1 MPDIRNFK
9 IAIFGAGPIGTAL
22 ASALVSIGGFDIT
35 MVEQTDELLDP
46 VRALKLPVTLCVP
59 ATPEKKKAALAEQDL
74 VVAAVPDHAVAAIA
88 ALAADVGVNY
98 LDFSR
103 VTRPVVEILEPLAS
117 RRAVLTGCGA
127 SPGLVDA
134 LAADLVRNFP
144 QVTDLVIRV
153 GALPRFSTNRL
164 GYSRIWNI
172 DGLVDEYLLP
182 SAAIR
187 AGQRVTIPSLHEY
200 ERFTIGGADYEAF
213 TTSGGIG
220 DLARMPATIQN
231 VTFKTIRYPGHLD
244 YMQLLLDDLDL
255 RNRPY
260 ALKMLLNNGLPVIE
274 DDIVLMFIT
283 ARGQENG
290 QKVERSVFKKL
301 SPARRGTKFNAL
313 TQVAAGYAAHLVTLL
328 RQGALPA
335 HGFIEHGQIPL
346 DEALESVSLA
356 PFLSSRSSPSE

>member
-1 MPDIRNFK
+1 LR

-22 ASALVSIGGFDIT
+22 ASALVSIGGFDICL
-35 MVEQTDELLDP
+35 VEQMDELLDP
-46 VRALKLPVTLCVP
+46 IRALHLPVTFCVP
-59 ATPEKKKAALAEQDL
+59 TTPEQKKAVLANRDL
-74 VVAAVPDHAVAAIA
+74 AIAAVPDHAVAAIA
-88 ALAADVGVNY
+88 ALAAEAGVHY

-103 VTRPVVEILEPLAS
+103 VTHAIVETLTPLAS
-117 RRAVLTGCGA
+117 KRAVLTGCGA

-134 LAADLVRNFP
+134 IAADLVRSFP

-187 AGQRVTIPSLHEY
+187 DGERVTIPSLQEY
-200 ERFTIGGADYEAF
+200 ERFTIGGVDFEAF

-220 DLARMPATIQN
+220 DLARMPASIKN
-231 VTFKTIRYPGHLD
+231 MTFKTIRYPGHLD
-244 YMQLLLDDLDL
+244 YMRLLLDDLDL
-255 RNRPY
+255 RSRPY

-274 DDIVLMFIT
+274 DDVVLMFIT
-283 ARGQENG
+283 ARGEEKG

-301 SPARRGTKFNAL
+301 SPAGRATKFNAL

-328 RQGALPA
+328 RQGALPT
-335 HGFIEHGQIPL
+335 HGFIEHSLIPV
-346 DEALESVSLA
+346 DAALKSATLS
-356 PFLSSRSSPSE
+356 PFLHAEGEPRP